1 MTVTELRI
9 IALQIDA
16 DARLAAAAGGA
27 ARYLADNAGLEDPGP
42 SQLQAAVIAACNEAF
57 NCLNQDHPH
66 LNVILSRH
74 SDRIE
79 VELSREAEAGAGEGK
94 GQTVGH
100 DEDSKLSG
108 IDRIQHETRGRLAIT
123 RLTKFISQG
132 IPSR

>member
-1 MTVTELRI
+1 VSELKVI
-9 IALQIDA
+9 SLQIDA

-42 SQLQAAVIAACNEAF
+42 SQLQAAVIGACKEAF
-57 NCLNQDHPH
+57 EYLNQEHPH
-66 LNVILSRH
+66 LTVKLSRH

-79 VELSREAEAGAGEGK
+79 VELSREGDASAAGNKSQAR
-94 GQTVGH
+94 

-108 IDRIQHETRGRLAIT
+108 IDRVQHETRGSIVVT
-123 RLTKFISQG
+123 RLTKYISQS

>member
-1 MTVTELRI
+1 MTDFKVI
-9 IALQIDA
+9 SLQIDA

-42 SQLQAAVIAACNEAF
+42 SQLQAAVIAACKEAF
-57 NCLNQDHPH
+57 EYLNQEHPN
-66 LNVILSRH
+66 LTVKLSRH

-79 VELSREAEAGAGEGK
+79 VELSREGDAAAAGEGQA
-94 GQTVGH
+94 GAC

-108 IDRIQHETRGRLAIT
+108 IDRVQHETRGSAVVT
-123 RLTKFISQG
+123 RLTKYISQG